1 MRKGLFRIHSL
12 AWGAILLAAASLN
25 AVSETHTDP
34 LNRDPLVRE
43 AFDHFYQLDFEGE
56 VELFERLH
64 TMHPGDPQGTAFLL
78 EAVVFQ
84 ELYRQ
89 DLLDTTFY
97 ANDGF
102 LSGNHATTEDPKT
115 RDRIFVLTDEAIR
128 EADGRIGSNP
138 RDVDALYARAWARAL
153 KSIYVGMVEKSYGSC
168 FLLAI
173 KAKDDD
179 ARVLQLDPDYVDAKL
194 VVGIYEYVV
203 GSLSF
208 PFRLLIGF
216 AGITGSKTRGMEM
229 LHDAANR
236 GTLSS
241 VEAQTAISLF
251 LRREAKYQEAIQ
263 VIRKLKNQYPRNY
276 LFCLEDANLRKDA
289 GNGMAA
295 AAAYREIL
303 SANAKRGYFTSAQ
316 LELTYFGL
324 GEALRGQRH
333 YGEAARAYEQ
343 AASSTSVGPELKV
356 RSLLAAGQCH
366 DLSGDRQKAI
376 KDYNAAIDAG
386 PRTSRASIARKLLH
400 SAYRGT

>member
-1 MRKGLFRIHSL
+1 
-12 AWGAILLAAASLN
+12 
-25 AVSETHTDP
+25 
-34 LNRDPLVRE
+34 
-43 AFDHFYQLDFEGE
+43 
-56 VELFERLH
+56 
-64 TMHPGDPQGTAFLL
+64 
-78 EAVVFQ
+78 
-84 ELYRQ
+84 
-89 DLLDTTFY
+89 
-97 ANDGF
+97 
-102 LSGNHATTEDPKT
+102 
-115 RDRIFVLTDEAIR
+115 
-128 EADGRIGSNP
+128 
-138 RDVDALYARAWARAL
+138 
-153 KSIYVGMVEKSYGSC
+153 
-168 FLLAI
+168 
-173 KAKDDD
+173 
-179 ARVLQLDPDYVDAKL
+179 
-194 VVGIYEYVV
+194 
-203 GSLSF
+203 
-208 PFRLLIGF
+208 
-216 AGITGSKTRGMEM
+216 MEM